1 MTPKSAV
8 RDSDE
13 EGLLEYEAGSRPFQ
27 IVSNKDFPKRGAFVL
42 ESLGKNVILVGS
54 QRLRQG
60 EVALLSSGTP
70 IRMST
75 YSLYFLLPT
84 DTPDPPKTMDIS
96 PPGQQQSIQQESP
109 AGASKGKT
117 LAGVKRKMP
126 SAISPSS
133 SQDKGDPPSKKS
145 KKVAPFSQLQHELDN
160 LPIDELLDR
169 MNEAVTQ
176 EKWERKH
183 QLIGSTISF
192 HAVQDAMAAPEVRKQ
207 AAESD
212 GVARTVIMQWIKES
226 PKYKV
231 WVQQMNSKME
241 AKSYQNT
248 ITKSLLKAGNVRTGT
263 GGRYIKW
270 QIPGLNFKPGSKKDG
285 DPDTAAAPAPSSSA
299 KDEKNMDDGD
309 GEEGDHDN
317 NNDENEDADEQKE
330 EHQNDEDEGEE
341 EEEDEGEDEDENEE
355 ADEHDNEG
363 GGGEEGDDV
372 EGQDSGE
379 EGGEGEQQEGENGG
393 EGGNE
398 SDSEDDEE

>member
-1 MTPKSAV
+1 VTPKSAV

-285 DPDTAAAPAPSSSA
+285 DPDTAAARAPS

-317 NNDENEDADEQKE
+317 NDDENEDADEQKE
-330 EHQNDEDEGEE
+330 EHENDEEGGEE
-341 EEEDEGEDEDENEE
+341 EEEDEGEGEDENEE
-355 ADEHDNEG
+355 ADEQDNEG